1 MWYSFPFAYD
11 FRQSHDFEQQEDLRS
26 SRQQLKDWLHELSI
40 TSHIPLERTIL
51 AGFSQGGAMNLDIG
65 SQLPLAGQI
74 VLSGY
79 LHSQAEGPVTPRKML
94 MVHGLY
100 DPVVPF
106 EKARSACTALE
117 AAGQTVHFH
126 EISMGHEILPEVIQ
140 LISTFCE
147 DLRQSQGHPA
157 A

>member
-1 MWYSFPFAYD
+1 MWYSFPLGYD
-11 FRQSHDFEQQEDLRS
+11 FRQPHDFEQQEDLQTTREM
-26 SRQQLKDWLHELSI
+26 LKEWLLELSQ
-40 TSHIPLERTIL
+40 TSQIPLERTIL

-79 LHSQAEGPVTPRKML
+79 LHSEFRSPVSDRTLL
-94 MVHGLY
+94 MVHGLF

-106 EKARSACTALE
+106 EKAKLARDALTHK
-117 AAGQTVHFH
+117 GQSVAFH

-140 LISTFCE
+140 LISAFCE
-147 DLRQSQGHPA
+147 DLRQGNGQTSS
-157 A
+157 